1 MIVLGLACALSLA
14 LANPTSYLQCDKR
27 WKDEKIGT
35 SSYSIC
41 NKGDLLTVI
50 AMQASGCSI
59 KINNELVNP
68 QNLNTWLTNQGGY
81 SDLNIEYKALEKL
94 NFIYKLDTN
103 KISEVRNKFKYGYYE
118 VAVQSKSNKWY
129 ALTNFVIDRLFVIDP
144 MGETSLMMNNEFK
157 YAVVFYNSN
166 C

>member
-1 MIVLGLACALSLA
+1 MIVLGLACTLGMA
-14 LANPTSYLQCDKR
+14 LATPKSYLQCDKQ

-35 SSYSIC
+35 SSYTIC

-59 KINNELVNP
+59 KINSQYVNP

-81 SDLNIEYKALEKL
+81 SDLSIEYKVLDKL

-103 KISEVRNKFKYGYYE
+103 KISEVKNKFRYGYYE
-118 VAVQSKSNKWY
+118 VALQSNSNKWY
-129 ALTNFVIDRLFVIDP
+129 AMTNYVSDRLFVIDP
-144 MGETSLMMNNEFK
+144 QGEKSEMMNNEFK
-157 YAVVFYNSN
+157 YGIVFYNSN

>member
-1 MIVLGLACALSLA
+1 MIVLGLACALGLA
-14 LANPTSYLQCDKR
+14 LATPKSYLQCDKQ

-35 SSYSIC
+35 SSYTIC

-59 KINNELVNP
+59 KINSQYVNP

-81 SDLNIEYKALEKL
+81 SDVSVNIKYKVLDKL

-103 KISEVRNKFKYGYYE
+103 KISEVRNKFRYGYYE
-118 VAVQSKSNKWY
+118 VAVQSNSNKWY
-129 ALTNFVIDRLFVIDP
+129 AMTNYVVDRLFVIDP
-144 MGETSLMMNNEFK
+144 LGEKSEMMNNEFK
-157 YAVVFYNSN
+157 
-166 C
+166 